1 MFDQEFIDSFSKS
14 VDALIEDTEA
24 LLALLETHP
33 TSTFTTMSYRRLQSS
48 RYSLKRLKQQVARWS
63 R

>member
-14 VDALIEDTEA
+14 VDALLEDTEA
-24 LLALLETHP
+24 LLARLETHP
-33 TSTFTTMSYRRLQSS
+33 TSPFTTMSYRRLQSS